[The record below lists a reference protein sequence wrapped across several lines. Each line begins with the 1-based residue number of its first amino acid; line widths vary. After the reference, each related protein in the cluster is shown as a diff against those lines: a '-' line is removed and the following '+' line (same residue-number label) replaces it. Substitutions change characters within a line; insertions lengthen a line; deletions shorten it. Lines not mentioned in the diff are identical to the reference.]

1 MVFCSVK
8 VVQSYLNY
16 LTKYEVLTLLRG
28 NNMSEQLD
36 LFAESEETNDVTAEI
51 ISKASNLYRVLYF
64 DLETQKSAEDVDGWG
79 NIHLMGLAV
88 GVVWDSMEQK
98 YFSYLENEASKLV
111 EKLRTANLVVG
122 FNVKKFDY
130 GVLQPYADFDL
141 HEITTFDMLD
151 DIKAKLN
158 HRLSLNHL
166 AENTLNS
173 KKSADGLISLQWYKE
188 GKIDKIVEYCQ
199 QDVKVTRDLFE
210 YGEKHGYIKYK
221 TRSGVAK
228 DLKVDW
234 KVDKLV

>member
-1 MVFCSVK
+1 LALCRDNK
-8 VVQSYLNY
+8 
-16 LTKYEVLTLLRG
+16 
-28 NNMSEQLD
+28 MSEQLD
-36 LFAESEETNDVTAEI
+36 LFAESEETNEVSAEI
-51 ISKASNLYRVLYF
+51 VPKAPNLHRVLYF

-88 GVVWDSMEQK
+88 GVVWDSLEQK

-130 GVLQPYADFDL
+130 GVLQPYAGFDL
-141 HEITTFDMLD
+141 HEIITFDMLD
-151 DIKAKLN
+151 DIKVKLN

-234 KVDKLV
+234 KVANLV

>member
-1 MVFCSVK
+1 MALSRDNK
-8 VVQSYLNY
+8 
-16 LTKYEVLTLLRG
+16 
-28 NNMSEQLD
+28 MSEQLD
-36 LFAESEETNDVTAEI
+36 LFAESEETNEVNAEI
-51 ISKASNLYRVLYF
+51 VSKSSNLYRVLYF

-88 GVVWDSMEQK
+88 GVVWDSLERK
-98 YFSYLENEASKLV
+98 YFSYLQNEASKLV

-151 DIKAKLN
+151 DIKIKLN

>member
-1 MVFCSVK
+1 
-8 VVQSYLNY
+8 
-16 LTKYEVLTLLRG
+16 LLRG

-36 LFAESEETNDVTAEI
+36 LFAESEESNEVNAEI
-51 ISKASNLYRVLYF
+51 VSKASNLCRILYF

-88 GVVWDSMEQK
+88 GVVWDSWEQK

-141 HEITTFDMLD
+141 HEITTFDILD
-151 DIKAKLN
+151 DIKIKLN

-234 KVDKLV
+234 KVDNLVNLN

>member
-1 MVFCSVK
+1 M
-8 VVQSYLNY
+8 
-16 LTKYEVLTLLRG
+16 TLLWG

-36 LFAESEETNDVTAEI
+36 LFAESEETNEVNEVTAEI

-98 YFSYLENEASKLV
+98 YFSYLEKEASKLV

-151 DIKAKLN
+151 DIKVKLN

-173 KKSADGLISLQWYKE
+173 KKSADGLISLQWYKDGE
-188 GKIDKIVEYCQ
+188 IDKIVEYCQ

>member
-1 MVFCSVK
+1 
-8 VVQSYLNY
+8 
-16 LTKYEVLTLLRG
+16 
-28 NNMSEQLD
+28 MSEQLD
-36 LFAESEETNDVTAEI
+36 LFAESEETNEVNVEI
-51 ISKASNLYRVLYF
+51 VSKVSNLYRVLYF

-88 GVVWDSMEQK
+88 GVVWDSLEQK

-141 HEITTFDMLD
+141 HEITTFDMLE
-151 DIKAKLN
+151 DIKLKLN

-210 YGEKHGYIKYK
+210 YGEKYDHIKYK

>member
-1 MVFCSVK
+1 
-8 VVQSYLNY
+8 
-16 LTKYEVLTLLRG
+16 
-28 NNMSEQLD
+28 MSEQLD
-36 LFAESEETNDVTAEI
+36 LFAESEETNEVSAKI
-51 ISKASNLYRVLYF
+51 VSKASNLYRVLYF

-88 GVVWDSMEQK
+88 GVVWDSLEQK

-141 HEITTFDMLD
+141 YEITTFDMLE
-151 DIKAKLN
+151 DIKVKLN

-210 YGEKHGYIKYK
+210 YGEKYGYIKYK

>member
-1 MVFCSVK
+1 
-8 VVQSYLNY
+8 
-16 LTKYEVLTLLRG
+16 
-28 NNMSEQLD
+28 MSEQLD
-36 LFAESEETNDVTAEI
+36 LFAEPEESNEVSAKI
-51 ISKASNLYRVLYF
+51 VSKASNLYRVLYF

-88 GVVWDSMEQK
+88 GVVWDSLEQK

-141 HEITTFDMLD
+141 YEITTFDMLED
-151 DIKAKLN
+151 VKVKLN

-210 YGEKHGYIKYK
+210 YGEKYGYIKYK
-221 TRSGVAK
+221 TRAGVAK
-228 DLKVDW
+228 ELKVDW